1 MIPIATL
8 AGAAFLVT
16 APVIPAFPIICG
28 VAQLAALIVLRLS
41 IFSWLHWVRRRGK
54 NFRNILIVGS
64 GPRAAEVRNEVRRH
78 PEWGLRILGFLD
90 ESDYAVDPS
99 LRAQTVHKL
108 SDFPSLMRDKV
119 IDEVIIACPR
129 SMLVAI
135 EPVVRL
141 CAIAGLPVLLLSDIF
156 GDFLPAPQIGEFDS
170 LPALRFAPVHHSAT
184 KLAIKRGID
193 MLGAAAVLV
202 VCSPI
207 IGIAAMLVKL
217 NSPGPAFYRQTRCGL
232 NGRPFEMLKLRTM
245 CLDAEAQKI
254 DLMHLNEMDGPV
266 FKIRHDPRITS
277 IGKTLR
283 RWSMDELPQLWNVLR
298 GDMSLVGPRP
308 AVPAEVDRYS
318 VAQRRRLSMRP
329 GLTCLW
335 QVSGRNTISFEQW
348 VKLDVEYIDTWALN
362 LDLKLLLRTVPAV
375 LFGVGAG

>member
-1 MIPIATL
+1 
-8 AGAAFLVT
+8 
-16 APVIPAFPIICG
+16 
-28 VAQLAALIVLRLS
+28 
-41 IFSWLHWVRRRGK
+41 
-54 NFRNILIVGS
+54 
-64 GPRAAEVRNEVRRH
+64 
-78 PEWGLRILGFLD
+78 
-90 ESDYAVDPS
+90 
-99 LRAQTVHKL
+99 
-108 SDFPSLMRDKV
+108 
-119 IDEVIIACPR
+119 
-129 SMLVAI
+129 
-135 EPVVRL
+135 
-141 CAIAGLPVLLLSDIF
+141 
-156 GDFLPAPQIGEFDS
+156 
-170 LPALRFAPVHHSAT
+170 
-184 KLAIKRGID
+184 

-207 IGIAAMLVKL
+207 IVIAAMLVKL

-232 NGRPFEMLKLRTM
+232 NGRPFEMLKLRTL

-277 IGKTLR
+277 IGKMLR
-283 RWSMDELPQLWNVLR
+283 RWSMDELLQLWNVLR

-375 LFGVGAG
+375 LFGVGAD